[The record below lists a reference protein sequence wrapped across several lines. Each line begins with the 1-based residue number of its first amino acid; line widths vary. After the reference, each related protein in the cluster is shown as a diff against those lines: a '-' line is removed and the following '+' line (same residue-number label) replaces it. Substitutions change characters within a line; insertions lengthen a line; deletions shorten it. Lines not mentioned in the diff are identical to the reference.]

1 MKRLALAAFL
11 FLALLIVGCSGDGQT
26 ADDVVPKSTL
36 TPVPPTSSSHSVAM
50 PTETPVVSTDP
61 KTTITPVATLPPTT
75 MHMATPTPS
84 PVPTPMPTVIP
95 TATPTPAPEAAFGDG
110 QSIVGEDISPG
121 LYIITRPIEDG
132 QQCRW
137 ERLKALTGTR
147 DGKESRLW
155 LWVRKGDS

>member
-61 KTTITPVATLPPTT
+61 KTTITPVAHTSANDYAHGNTYAQPCPDTNAYCYPHCNSNT
-75 MHMATPTPS
+75 CA
-84 PVPTPMPTVIP
+84 
-95 TATPTPAPEAAFGDG
+95 
-110 QSIVGEDISPG
+110 
-121 LYIITRPIEDG
+121 
-132 QQCRW
+132 
-137 ERLKALTGTR
+137 
-147 DGKESRLW
+147 
-155 LWVRKGDS
+155 

>member
-95 TATPTPAPEAAFGDG
+95 AATPTPAALKQHLEMVNRLLERTLAQGCTSSLDRSKMGSNADG
-110 QSIVGEDISPG
+110 S
-121 LYIITRPIEDG
+121 
-132 QQCRW
+132 
-137 ERLKALTGTR
+137 A
-147 DGKESRLW
+147 
-155 LWVRKGDS
+155 